1 MEGAA
6 VSLPAIGRRLA
17 RSLLGWSLVWCLA
30 VAAAVWLTARE
41 EVLELLD
48 DTLMSSA
55 EVLGSLWVEP
65 PGTAASLEAQ
75 VTVVHEHGSG
85 RFAWQVVGPEGR
97 LLARSSLA
105 PAQPWRVEPE
115 PGFAEAGAWRL
126 YALPLGASGRLLY
139 VGQTFE
145 ERREAQA
152 DIALSAAL
160 ATLALGVLGH
170 IWLRA
175 RVSHELAPLN
185 RLSQRLSGY
194 DPLQAGASLGAAER
208 EELQPVQTAIDALAS
223 RLARRVAHERAFTAH
238 AAHALR
244 TPLAGIDAQLA
255 VALREAPERLQPR
268 LQRVRDASGR
278 LQRVVAAL
286 LALFRSGV
294 ELQRQ
299 PVDLALLLARLPAVG
314 LQVEV
319 PDGAWLAAD
328 PDLLS
333 AALVNLLDNAVRH
346 GAHRVRV
353 SQPQPGHLR
362 LEDDGPGVSAER
374 RADLQQ
380 ALHAQA
386 YEGRMGLGLMLADM
400 VARAHGGQLQLPA
413 TASGF
418 GVELQLPA

>member
-1 MEGAA
+1 MT
-6 VSLPAIGRRLA
+6 LPAIGRRLA
-17 RSLLGWSLVWCLA
+17 RSLLGWSLVWSLA
-30 VAAAVWLTARE
+30 VAAAVWLAAKDE
-41 EVLELLD
+41 AVELLD

-55 EVLGSLWVEP
+55 EVL
-65 PGTAASLEAQ
+65 ASLMVDLPATVAAPPAR
-75 VTVVHEHGSG
+75 VTVVTDHGSG
-85 RFAWQVVGPEGR
+85 RFAWQVVGPQGQ

-105 PAQPWRVEPE
+105 PAQPWVLLPQ
-115 PGFAEAGAWRL
+115 PGFGVAGTWRL
-126 YALPLGASGRLLY
+126 YALALGAGGRVLY

-145 ERREAQA
+145 ERYEAQA

-160 ATLALGVLGH
+160 AALALGLLGH
-170 IWLRA
+170 VWLRA

-194 DPLQAGASLGAAER
+194 DPLAAGASLGAAER
-208 EELQPVQTAIDALAS
+208 EELQPVQAAIDELAR

-255 VALREAPERLQPR
+255 VALREAPATLQPR
-268 LQRVRDASGR
+268 LQRVRDAAGR

-294 ELQRQ
+294 ELQPQ
-299 PVDLALLLARLPAVG
+299 PVDLGTLLARLPADG

-319 PDGAWLAAD
+319 PAGATLVAD
-328 PDLLS
+328 PDLLT

-353 SQPQPGHLR
+353 SLPRPGQVR
-362 LEDDGPGVSAER
+362 LEDDGPGVPAER
-374 RADLQQ
+374 RIALQQ
-380 ALHAQA
+380 ALDAQA

-400 VARAHGGQLQLPA
+400 VARSHGGRLLLPP
-413 TASGF
+413 TAAGF
-418 GVELQLPA
+418 AAELHLAP